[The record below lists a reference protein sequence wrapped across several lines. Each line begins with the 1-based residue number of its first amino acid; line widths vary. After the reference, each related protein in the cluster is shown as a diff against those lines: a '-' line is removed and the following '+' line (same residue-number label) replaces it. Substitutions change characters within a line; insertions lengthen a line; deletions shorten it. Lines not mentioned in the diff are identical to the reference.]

1 MVETQTTEE
10 ALLHRVAENIGK
22 RRRALGLTQA
32 QLAERLGVDT
42 ETLSRFE
49 RGKHSPT
56 LKNLARLAGLLQ
68 TTVSD
73 LLAEERQQPSD
84 NSTIISAWLD
94 VLSSADQAFAMD
106 MLKQCCDYL
115 GSRKGAAAPEPVAS
129 KSMVTFSDIARAMVC
144 RVEHLEERL
153 EDVMSL
159 IEHGLRVELV
169 LDSGR
174 EYVTRASVATLFKVL
189 PAVRDRVV
197 ERFPEAA
204 AVEVKAP
211 KIKPKRPVRAPF
223 SEPPARDKRNPQD
236 REEALQMTSETADA
250 SVVSLREGD
259 EPAIPRRSGL
269 PTRMGIFRV
278 DMIVELGQLRERL
291 DEVLAVLNE
300 KGVVR
305 LERDSQSLARVN
317 LATVYKLY
325 RYAPEVRDVIVS
337 RYPDCIAQE
346 KEDKKKEKAD
356 RKQEEEDLRSSRPR
370 QVRTVSVKKKKKA
383 VPESWDATVE
393 EDQEFSSGIENKS
406 SQED

>member
-94 VLSSADQAFAMD
+94 VLPSADQAFAMA

-115 GSRKGAAAPEPVAS
+115 GSRKGVAVPITEPQA
-129 KSMVTFSDIARAMVC
+129 
-144 RVEHLEERL
+144 
-153 EDVMSL
+153 
-159 IEHGLRVELV
+159 G
-169 LDSGR
+169 
-174 EYVTRASVATLFKVL
+174 
-189 PAVRDRVV
+189 
-197 ERFPEAA
+197 
-204 AVEVKAP
+204 
-211 KIKPKRPVRAPF
+211 
-223 SEPPARDKRNPQD
+223 DKRNPQE
-236 REEALQMTSETADA
+236 REEALQMTSEAADG
-250 SVVSLREGD
+250 SVVSLREDD
-259 EPAIPRRSGL
+259 EPATPRRSGL

-291 DEVLAVLNE
+291 DEVLKVLDE

-305 LERDSQSLARVN
+305 LERNSQSLARVN

-325 RYAPEVRDVIVS
+325 RYAPEVREVIVS

>member
-32 QLAERLGVDT
+32 QLAERLGVDA

-49 RGKHSPT
+49 RGRHSPT

-84 NSTIISAWLD
+84 NSTII
-94 VLSSADQAFAMD
+94 
-106 MLKQCCDYL
+106 
-115 GSRKGAAAPEPVAS
+115 
-129 KSMVTFSDIARAMVC
+129 
-144 RVEHLEERL
+144 
-153 EDVMSL
+153 
-159 IEHGLRVELV
+159 
-169 LDSGR
+169 
-174 EYVTRASVATLFKVL
+174 
-189 PAVRDRVV
+189 
-197 ERFPEAA
+197 
-204 AVEVKAP
+204 
-211 KIKPKRPVRAPF
+211 
-223 SEPPARDKRNPQD
+223 
-236 REEALQMTSETADA
+236 
-250 SVVSLREGD
+250 
-259 EPAIPRRSGL
+259 
-269 PTRMGIFRV
+269 
-278 DMIVELGQLRERL
+278 
-291 DEVLAVLNE
+291 
-300 KGVVR
+300 
-305 LERDSQSLARVN
+305 SQSLARVN